1 MDIIPAIRRAETA
14 DIPTIILYNMALAL
28 ETEGKQLDEMT
39 VTAGVKHFFSNP
51 QFGFYIIAE
60 IDGRT
65 AAQTMI
71 TYEWSDWRNGVIWW
85 IQSVYVAPEYRR
97 RGLYRSLYQ
106 YIKTAALKDGSIPEL
121 RLYVDQ
127 HNKSAQRTYQ
137 ALGMQQSHYLL
148 FATDLLIVNLQ

>member
-1 MDIIPAIRRAETA
+1 MNKNQPFIRRAGA
-14 DIPTIILYNMALAL
+14 DDIPIIAGYNLALAL
-28 ETEGKQLDEMT
+28 ETENRHLNRDT
-39 VTAGVKHFFSNP
+39 VTDGVTYFMGHPN
-51 QFGFYIIAE
+51 FGFYIIAE
-60 IDGRT
+60 IDGRP

-106 YIKTAALKDGSIPEL
+106 YIKTAAQADGGVPEI

-127 HNKSAQRTYQ
+127 HNKPAQRTYQ
-137 ALGMQQSHYLL
+137 ALGMQRSHYLL
-148 FATDLLIVNLQ
+148 YEAEILG